1 MSVLVLDAG
10 ALIALERNSRDL
22 WALVDAA
29 YEAGDRAL
37 VPACALAQVWSGGPA
52 QARLNQA
59 LKLCRT
65 IPLDKEQARI
75 TGRLRLASGMDDITD
90 ASVAAAAATATSLSN
105 VVIATSDEDDIS
117 LLVEAAES
125 LRPRLV
131 QDTIGIHPV

>member
-1 MSVLVLDAG
+1 MSILVLDAG
-10 ALIALERNSRDL
+10 ALIALERNNRNL

-29 YEAGDRAL
+29 YGAGERAQ
-37 VPACALAQVWSGGPA
+37 VPACALAEVWSGEPT

-65 IPLDKEQARI
+65 IPLDEKLARI
-75 TGRLRLASGMDDITD
+75 TGRLRMDSGMDDVTD
-90 ASVAAAAATATSLSN
+90 ASVAAAAAMATSFSN

-117 LLVEAAES
+117 LLVNAAES